1 MNKYDKLQYPIF
13 MQCREY
19 TLDEYWQDVFGSC
32 AQGKFPKGMRMEN
45 SSTLCIYNG
54 KNAKDLFSLPREEN
68 EVFKFMMDKFKSRG
82 MRSDLE
88 TDNEMRDIQSSKSI
102 TEVLNDV
109 NIWKEIKSKKIK
121 EALILDYVHRVKKLF
136 DFSAIQSQKLLAT
149 INIGFTTK
157 NLTSDDVT
165 LEDGKV
171 KNIRGLKI
179 TKDDFFLTPQK
190 NIRPERPQD
199 PNKPTLWLEK
209 YIKETQKKLV
219 TDDS

>member
-82 MRSDLE
+82 MRSNLE

-109 NIWKEIKSKKIK
+109 NIWKEIKNPALLQKIAYYSACGYKSINVPKKTRKECIFKQKKIK
-121 EALILDYVHRVKKLF
+121 LSIER
-136 DFSAIQSQKLLAT
+136 IQ
-149 INIGFTTK
+149 N
-157 NLTSDDVT
+157 
-165 LEDGKV
+165 
-171 KNIRGLKI
+171 
-179 TKDDFFLTPQK
+179 
-190 NIRPERPQD
+190 
-199 PNKPTLWLEK
+199 NK
-209 YIKETQKKLV
+209 
-219 TDDS
+219 